1 MKLYL
6 RKAIFVSCSLFLLIH
21 LSIPHLESLLSGVW
35 SEFNNKV
42 ITWEKCPYFYFET
55 IWFWKSTK
63 EVCIGSEGSIAST
76 RVKPP
81 EYFLRPKSRLDFYV
95 WHLEVYNV
103 TISGFSSS
111 LTHKLHLLNAKL
123 TSCILIRTSQETKG
137 CRLSLLL
144 STVFIQMFVLS
155 MTIGHFSFH
164 KIWEMYIH

>member
-1 MKLYL
+1 MFLALCFFLFTYLYL
-6 RKAIFVSCSLFLLIH
+6 IWSPSYQECDQSSIIKWLL
-21 LSIPHLESLLSGVW
+21 
-35 SEFNNKV
+35 
-42 ITWEKCPYFYFET
+42 EKNAHTFIFET